1 MTRDIIVADI
11 TRSQSCFFVDRL
23 TIKRPLYGPS
33 SFVVRPVRFVFDL
46 YLSIVDAVE
55 FFVVTCRTIRH
66 RLLPFGEVFLTF
78 TSIKFTAPGVSGMY
92 FEPVSREYECF
103 LQHDAFRKRTCD
115 QNRQWFA
122 NLFVA
127 IVKNLPIGFSGE
139 EFFAKCRRV
148 PTERRVGAVRPLGFS
163 QGIQALVRRA
173 VKKRVSTSGR
183 RFTENWTSRNP
194 NDNLPAN
201 NNRRFVW
208 VFVLFESASLWP
220 CFAVQHSAVWPCAT
234 PWRWNIDCPKFRDE
248 FNYYCRARVVFNVN
262 YRELPPSVTFCS
274 TVTDFADEVWSKIN
288 GKQGRNIRPERSCHR
303 SVSFV
308 MRVTTKVSTA
318 GWKDTFASSTS
329 NENGPGKNVLRKC
342 NILDFAWQ
350 FYVMDTCARNACCA
364 PNL

>member
-1 MTRDIIVADI
+1 MKFNCAECDEGRGFRIDAKTEIFRSLFRRHPWKNWRPTRDIRDSMTRDIIVADI

-139 EFFAKCRRV
+139 EFFAKCWRV
-148 PTERRVGAVRPLGFS
+148 PTERRVGGKTTRVFSRYSGFS
-163 QGIQALVRRA
+163 AARRKETCFDVR
-173 VKKRVSTSGR
+173 
-183 RFTENWTSRNP
+183 
-194 NDNLPAN
+194 
-201 NNRRFVW
+201 
-208 VFVLFESASLWP
+208 
-220 CFAVQHSAVWPCAT
+220 T
-234 PWRWNIDCPKFRDE
+234 PI
-248 FNYYCRARVVFNVN
+248 
-262 YRELPPSVTFCS
+262 YREL
-274 TVTDFADEVWSKIN
+274 DFTES
-288 GKQGRNIRPERSCHR
+288 QR
-303 SVSFV
+303 
-308 MRVTTKVSTA
+308 
-318 GWKDTFASSTS
+318 
-329 NENGPGKNVLRKC
+329 
-342 NILDFAWQ
+342 
-350 FYVMDTCARNACCA
+350 
-364 PNL
+364 